1 MNCGHS
7 CAEVFRMF
15 EGYYGPYFTPSVDAD
30 GNLTWTNNAGLPNPP
45 AINIKGEPGTGLE
58 ISGLVATE
66 ADLPATAEDWTC
78 YLVGT
83 EVPYTVYTFDPNTG
97 WISLGQLASGP
108 KGDPGAVY
116 TPSVSPEGLLSWTND
131 GGLPNPQPVNIKGP
145 KGDTGGGS
153 GLTEDVKQALLQIA
167 QKVVYIDA
175 HGDDYYQD
183 LYDALYPP
191 ANLVSISAAFNQGST
206 VVYDTDTLDSLRPML
221 TVTATYDDQ
230 STTIVSSYTLSGTL
244 TTGISTIT
252 VTYQGKTD
260 TFAVTVTHEAGVFFV
275 TNNLTGATNSNS
287 ATSVTEGNSYSGT
300 ITASAGYTLTGATVS
315 ITMGGTDITS
325 TAYNNGAISVASVTG
340 ALVITV
346 SAAVVALSSISAV
359 YTQSGTVY
367 DTDSLNSLKDDLV
380 VTATY
385 SDSTTAVIPAADYTL
400 SGTLAVGTST
410 ITVSYGGKTDTFNV
424 IVSQTT
430 HEYLYNW
437 NFKQSLT
444 DTEQSAVAEISS
456 NMTQTSNGVSLI
468 DSSSAIL
475 LPTGTYGLNR
485 RIEVDFA
492 QNETWS
498 RDGNGGAS
506 GGNGAVIGF
515 TPISNITANPPTDTL
530 FQVLF
535 WRGTDSKYEMY
546 INNAWQDWIDSNY
559 SASMSQF
566 SGKTMYVN
574 IDGTGIAKIGYV
586 DNGVDVQ
593 IGLSQTAYSPSTGS
607 RVLIGR
613 GAQANGQA
621 MHGFT
626 VEAIRIK
633 EVS

>member
-30 GNLTWTNNAGLPNPP
+30 GNLTWTNNAGLPDP
-45 AINIKGEPGTGLE
+45 APINIKGEPGTGLE

-83 EVPYTVYTFDPNTG
+83 EVPYTVYTYNPNSG

-116 TPSVSPEGLLSWTND
+116 TPSVSPEGILSWTND
-131 GGLPNPQPVNIKGP
+131 GGLPNPEPVNIKGP
-145 KGDTGGGS
+145 KGDPGEGT

-191 ANLVSISAAFNQGST
+191 ANLVSISATFNQGST
-206 VVYDTDTLDSLRPML
+206 VVYDTDSLDSLKPML

-230 STTIVSSYTLSGTL
+230 STAVVNAYTLSGTL

-260 TFAVTVTHEAGVFFV
+260 TFTVNVTHEAGVYSV

-300 ITASAGYTLTGATVS
+300 ITANAGYTLTGATVS

-346 SAAVVALSSISAV
+346 SAAAVVLSSISAS

-367 DTDSLNSLKDDLV
+367 DTDSLDSLKTDLV

-385 SDSTTAVIPAADYTL
+385 SDSSTATVPSTDYTL
-400 SGTLAVGTST
+400 SGTLTEGTST
-410 ITVSYGGKTDTFNV
+410 ITVAYNEKTTTFSVTVTHKPVSGMDGWVDGGVYENLDIVQNEYVATSTGKINSYNGWNRTGFVPCGGAGTIVFPPMPEGSNNYGVAKSNWFYSGQSDSTQVSV
-424 IVSQTT
+424 IQLSYTEPTT
-430 HEYLYNW
+430 ITVPANANY
-437 NFKQSLT
+437 FI
-444 DTEQSAVAEISS
+444 ISS
-456 NMTQTSNGVSLI
+456 TSAALAACV
-468 DSSSAIL
+468 
-475 LPTGTYGLNR
+475 
-485 RIEVDFA
+485 
-492 QNETWS
+492 
-498 RDGNGGAS
+498 NGGI
-506 GGNGAVIGF
+506 V
-515 TPISNITANPPTDTL
+515 P
-530 FQVLF
+530 
-535 WRGTDSKYEMY
+535 YE
-546 INNAWQDWIDSNY
+546 
-559 SASMSQF
+559 
-566 SGKTMYVN
+566 
-574 IDGTGIAKIGYV
+574 
-586 DNGVDVQ
+586 
-593 IGLSQTAYSPSTGS
+593 
-607 RVLIGR
+607 
-613 GAQANGQA
+613 
-621 MHGFT
+621 
-626 VEAIRIK
+626 
-633 EVS
+633 